1 MDVGDMDNLRIDAG
15 KLHDVLDSYGI
26 VNGFEIYHGTHTS
39 AVPDRIQNHVLPF
52 FSQNLCSTKNCR

>member
-1 MDVGDMDNLRIDAG
+1 LRVDAG

-39 AVPDRIQNHVLPF
+39 AVPDRIQNHVMPF
-52 FSQNLCSTKNCR
+52 FSQNLCSVKNCR